1 MIDFALYKNTLT
13 NGKKLFK
20 AVVLTRE
27 TLTLDDVMD
36 RMMQQGTTVT
46 RQDIIAVLDL
56 FFRTVMMLVL
66 EGHSVLTPLVN
77 LGVSIKGV
85 FNSQDDT
92 LDKKRHEVKPRVN
105 ANKVFKDVIKNQAQ
119 FQQQKPNRPMPQP
132 TECTIP
138 TSTDNSTLTP
148 GGGMKLSGYNL
159 QFDESDPAQGIFL
172 VAEDQTRT
180 RVQFM
185 LQNTA
190 RELIFLIPNTLT
202 PGPYTLEVKARY
214 GNDNIRT
221 GVLETPLA
229 VPEAETQPTLL

>member
-20 AVVLTRE
+20 AVVLIRE
-27 TLTLDDVMD
+27 TRTLDDVID
-36 RMMQQGTTVT
+36 RMMQQGTTLT

-56 FFRTVMMLVL
+56 FFRTVMLLVL
-66 EGHSVLTPLVN
+66 EGYSVLTPLVN

-92 LDKKRHEVKPRVN
+92 LDKKRHEVKARVN
-105 ANKVFKDVIKNQAQ
+105 ANKVFKDIIKNQAQ

-132 TECTIP
+132 IECIIP
-138 TSTDNSTLTP
+138 TSSDNSTLTP
-148 GGGMKLSGYNL
+148 GGGMKLTGYNL
-159 QFDESDPAQGIFL
+159 QFDEADPAQGIFL

-190 RELIFLIPNTLT
+190 RELIFLIPNPLT
-202 PGPYTLEVKARY
+202 PGPYTLEVKARF

-229 VPEAETQPTLL
+229 VPEAAQQPTLL